1 METNLS
7 LHEKI
12 KDFVQ
17 ISVETNS
24 SIAKKNT
31 KTNQKNEVQNGIKN
45 IGNIQIKEINNIF

>member
-24 SIAKKNT
+24 TIAKKNT

-45 IGNIQIKEINNIF
+45 IGNMQIKETNNIF